1 MEMGICQF
9 SNLSE
14 DISIH
19 LCKPAKC
26 LLSRV
31 YSLPIKQVNGVFP
44 VYEFIKTEI
53 EDNFFHIILDRTEER
68 NAVNLPMVQEIGQAV
83 DIAEKAFNAGEARVL
98 IIRAE
103 GRVFSQG
110 IDLNALDDYVE
121 LFGEQWRENL
131 FATTRTL
138 QDVLTK
144 IERSSLPSICLIH
157 GYCIGTGFEI
167 ALACDFRIV
176 AERTRISLPETRLG
190 IVPDVGGTVRLVNLI
205 GASRAKEVILTG
217 RTIKLNQA
225 EQWGMINTIVPKNE
239 LMTKANELAEEIKL
253 SAPMAVNYAKRIIN
267 DIVDNQRGLN
277 IEAWAQAA
285 LFRSEDFQAGV
296 DAMRTKNYPIEWKNK

>member
-1 MEMGICQF
+1 M
-9 SNLSE
+9 
-14 DISIH
+14 
-19 LCKPAKC
+19 
-26 LLSRV
+26 
-31 YSLPIKQVNGVFP
+31 
-44 VYEFIKTEI
+44 YEFIKTEI
-53 EDNFFHIILDRTEER
+53 ENKIFHIILDRVDER
-68 NAVNLPMVQEIGQAV
+68 NAVNLPMVQEIGQAI
-83 DIAEKAFNAGEARVL
+83 DAAEKAFNANEARIL

-103 GRVFSQG
+103 GRAFSQG

-167 ALACDFRIV
+167 ALACDFRIAV
-176 AERTRISLPETRLG
+176 ERTRISLPETRLG

-205 GASRAKEVILTG
+205 GASRAKEVILAG
-217 RTIKLNQA
+217 RTIDLKQA
-225 EQWGMINTIVPKNE
+225 EQWGMINYIVPKSD
-239 LMTKANELAEEIKL
+239 LMTKANELADELKL

-296 DAMRTKNYPIEWKNK
+296 DAMRTKSYPVEWKNK

>member
-1 MEMGICQF
+1 MYK
-9 SNLSE
+9 L
-14 DISIH
+14 
-19 LCKPAKC
+19 
-26 LLSRV
+26 
-31 YSLPIKQVNGVFP
+31 
-44 VYEFIKTEI
+44 IKTDI
-53 EDNFFHIILDRTEER
+53 ENDIFHLILNRTEER
-68 NAVNLPMVQEIGQAV
+68 NAVNLPMVQEIGRAV
-83 DIAEKAFNAGEARVL
+83 DEAEKAFNKGEVRVL

-103 GRVFSQG
+103 GRAFSQG

-144 IERSSLPSICLIH
+144 LERSSLPTICQIH

-176 AERTRISLPETRLG
+176 AERTRISLPESRLG

-205 GASRAKEVILTG
+205 GTSRAKEVILTG
-217 RTIKLNQA
+217 RTIDLKQA
-225 EQWGMINTIVPKNE
+225 EQWGMINYIVPKSE
-239 LMTKANELAEEIKL
+239 LMNKANDLAEELKL
-253 SAPMAVNYAKRIIN
+253 AAPMAVNYGKRIIN

-285 LFRSEDFQAGV
+285 LFRSEDFEAGV
-296 DAMRTKNYPIEWKNK
+296 EAMRTKSYPVEWKNK